1 MNLLVEKLA
10 AIEHR
15 QWVQWATKLL
25 EEEPYISRSRRAR
38 WEGLFVSYEDLPE
51 EWKEYDR
58 EWARHVLRE
67 VRIALGEILEEEM

>member
-15 QWVQWATKLL
+15 QWVQWATTLL
-25 EEEPYISRSRRAR
+25 QEEPYLSRTRRER
-38 WEGLFVSYEDLPE
+38 WTNMLGSYEALPE
-51 EWKEYDR
+51 EWKEYHR

-67 VRIALGEILEEEM
+67 VRLALEDILE

>member
-1 MNLLVEKLA
+1 MNLLLEKLA

-25 EEEPYISRSRRAR
+25 QEEPYVSRSMRAR
-38 WEGLFVSYEDLPE
+38 WERLFVSYEDLPE

-58 EWARHVLRE
+58 EWARHVLRD
-67 VRIALGEILEEEM
+67 VRIALGEILEEE

>member
-25 EEEPYISRSRRAR
+25 QEEPYISRSRRAR
-38 WEGLFVSYEDLPE
+38 WERLFVSYEDLPE
-51 EWKEYDR
+51 EWKEYD
-58 EWARHVLRE
+58 
-67 VRIALGEILEEEM
+67 